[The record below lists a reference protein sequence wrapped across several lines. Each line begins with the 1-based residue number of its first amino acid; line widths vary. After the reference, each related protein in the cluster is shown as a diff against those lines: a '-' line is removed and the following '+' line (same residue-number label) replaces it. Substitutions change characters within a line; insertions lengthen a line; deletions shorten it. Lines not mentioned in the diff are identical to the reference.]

1 MSQSTLDFEA
11 TLTELEKVV
20 SELDGDVKLERA
32 LELFDRGMKL
42 SFDCETF
49 LKGAEQKIEIL
60 KRTASGLTTEPFEAR
75 LLESTDKNS

>member
-75 LLESTDKNS
+75 LLESTDK